1 MMSRLLMAFALSLCG
16 LVAASAQTNAP
27 ATGHAT
33 PPDAFKLFSDKE
45 LAGLASGKGALTLAT
60 LVDHENHYVLIAGR
74 TGPGEVEVHE
84 HWIDYMAIQQGEAE
98 FTVGGTLSG
107 ARDTG
112 PGEKR
117 GGAITG
123 GTVVT
128 IRPGDFL
135 VVPAG
140 PAASHHDQAGQHLPG
155 DRLQGAGVSVTG
167 QQPSNRSSG
176 PFEWR
181 TPPRRAT
188 IARHVSCVPRS
199 G

>member
-1 MMSRLLMAFALSLCG
+1 MFRLMIAAGMFAFLAG
-16 LVAASAQTNAP
+16 AAWAQTNTP
-27 ATGHAT
+27 ATGHAS
-33 PPDAFKLFSDKE
+33 PPDPFRVFGDQE
-45 LAGLASGKGALTLAT
+45 LAKLSSGKGALTLST

-98 FTVGGTLSG
+98 FTFGGTASG
-107 ARDTG
+107 MRDTG

-123 GTVVT
+123 GTVAT
-128 IRPGDFL
+128 IKPGDFL

-140 PAASHHDQAGQHLPG
+140 QPHLTMIKPG
-155 DRLQGAGVSVTG
+155 
-167 QQPSNRSSG
+167 SN
-176 PFEWR
+176 F
-181 TPPRRAT
+181 RA
-188 IARHVSCVPRS
+188 IVFKVR

>member
-1 MMSRLLMAFALSLCG
+1 MISRLLIAGVLSVCLAG
-16 LVAASAQTNAP
+16 TAGAQAQ
-27 ATGHAT
+27 TGHAAT
-33 PPDAFKLFSDKE
+33 PDPFRVFGDKE
-45 LAGLASGKGALTLAT
+45 LATLSSGKGPLTLST

-98 FTVGGTLSG
+98 FTFGGTATG
-107 ARDTG
+107 MRDTG

-128 IRPGDFL
+128 IKPGDFL

-140 PAASHHDQAGQHLPG
+140 QPHLTMIKPG
-155 DRLQGAGVSVTG
+155 
-167 QQPSNRSSG
+167 SN
-176 PFEWR
+176 F
-181 TPPRRAT
+181 RA
-188 IARHVSCVPRS
+188 IVFKVRQ
-199 G
+199 

>member
-1 MMSRLLMAFALSLCG
+1 MMSRLLMACVLSVCVTG
-16 LVAASAQTNAP
+16 TAGAQG
-27 ATGHAT
+27 TGHAA
-33 PPDAFKLFSDKE
+33 PPDPFRVFSDKE
-45 LAGLASGKGALTLAT
+45 LAGLASGKSALTLST

-98 FTVGGTLSG
+98 FTFGGSLTG

-117 GGAITG
+117 GGTLTG
-123 GTVVT
+123 GTVV
-128 IRPGDFL
+128 ILHPGDFL

-140 PAASHHDQAGQHLPG
+140 QPHLTMVKPG
-155 DRLQGAGVSVTG
+155 ST
-167 QQPSNRSSG
+167 
-176 PFEWR
+176 F
-181 TPPRRAT
+181 RA
-188 IARHVSCVPRS
+188 IVIKVR

>member
-1 MMSRLLMAFALSLCG
+1 MMFRLLMACVLSVCVTG
-16 LVAASAQTNAP
+16 TAGAEG
-27 ATGHAT
+27 TGHAA
-33 PPDAFKLFSDKE
+33 PPDPFRLFSDNE
-45 LAGLASGKGALTLAT
+45 LAGLASGKGALTLST

-98 FTVGGTLSG
+98 FTFGGTLSG

-117 GGAITG
+117 GGTITG

-128 IRPGDFL
+128 LHPGDFL

-140 PAASHHDQAGQHLPG
+140 QPHLTMVKPG
-155 DRLQGAGVSVTG
+155 TTFRAIVIKV
-167 QQPSNRSSG
+167 RS
-176 PFEWR
+176 
-181 TPPRRAT
+181 
-188 IARHVSCVPRS
+188 
-199 G
+199 

>member
-1 MMSRLLMAFALSLCG
+1 MMMSRLLMACALF
-16 LVAASAQTNAP
+16 VAGRAVAGAQP
-27 ATGHAT
+27 AGHAA
-33 PPDAFKLFSDKE
+33 PPDPFKLVSEKD
-45 LAGLASGKGALTLAT
+45 LAGLATGKGALTLST
-60 LVDHENHYVLIAGR
+60 LVDHENHYVLVAGR

-98 FTVGGTLSG
+98 FTFGGTLSG

-117 GGAITG
+117 GGTITG

-140 PAASHHDQAGQHLPG
+140 QPHLTMIKPG
-155 DRLQGAGVSVTG
+155 
-167 QQPSNRSSG
+167 SS
-176 PFEWR
+176 F
-181 TPPRRAT
+181 RALV
-188 IARHVSCVPRS
+188 IKVRA
-199 G
+199 

>member
-1 MMSRLLMAFALSLCG
+1 MHRLLMACVLSVCVTG
-16 LVAASAQTNAP
+16 P
-27 ATGHAT
+27 AGAEGTGHAA
-33 PPDAFKLFSDKE
+33 PPDPFKVFSDKD
-45 LAGLASGKGALTLAT
+45 LAGLATGKGALTLAT

-84 HWIDYMAIQQGEAE
+84 HWIDYMVIQQGEAE
-98 FTVGGTLSG
+98 FTFGGKLTG

-128 IRPGDFL
+128 IKAGDFL

-140 PAASHHDQAGQHLPG
+140 QPHLTMVKPG
-155 DRLQGAGVSVTG
+155 SSFRAIVIKV
-167 QQPSNRSSG
+167 RS
-176 PFEWR
+176 
-181 TPPRRAT
+181 
-188 IARHVSCVPRS
+188 
-199 G
+199 

>member
-1 MMSRLLMAFALSLCG
+1 MMSRLLMACVLSVCVTG
-16 LVAASAQTNAP
+16 AAGAQGS
-27 ATGHAT
+27 GHAA
-33 PPDAFKLFSDKE
+33 PPDPFKVFSDKD
-45 LAGLASGKGALTLAT
+45 LAGLASGKGALTLST

-98 FTVGGTLSG
+98 FTFGGSLTG

-128 IRPGDFL
+128 IKAGDFL

-140 PAASHHDQAGQHLPG
+140 QPHLTMVKPG
-155 DRLQGAGVSVTG
+155 
-167 QQPSNRSSG
+167 SN
-176 PFEWR
+176 F
-181 TPPRRAT
+181 RA
-188 IARHVSCVPRS
+188 IVFKVRA
-199 G
+199 

>member
-1 MMSRLLMAFALSLCG
+1 MMSRLLMACVLSVCVTG
-16 LVAASAQTNAP
+16 AAGAQS
-27 ATGHAT
+27 TGHAA
-33 PPDAFKLFSDKE
+33 PPDPFRLFSDKE
-45 LAGLASGKGALTLAT
+45 LAGLASGKGALTLST

-98 FTVGGTLSG
+98 FTFGGSLTG

-128 IRPGDFL
+128 IKAGDFL

-140 PAASHHDQAGQHLPG
+140 QPHLTMIKPG
-155 DRLQGAGVSVTG
+155 ST
-167 QQPSNRSSG
+167 
-176 PFEWR
+176 F
-181 TPPRRAT
+181 RA
-188 IARHVSCVPRS
+188 IVFKLRA
-199 G
+199 

>member
-1 MMSRLLMAFALSLCG
+1 MMSRLLLACVLSVC
-16 LVAASAQTNAP
+16 
-27 ATGHAT
+27 ATGAAGAQGIGHAA
-33 PPDAFKLFSDKE
+33 PPDSFRLFSDKE

-74 TGPGEVEVHE
+74 SGPGEVEVHE
-84 HWIDYMAIQQGEAE
+84 HWIDYMAIQQGEAD
-98 FTVGGTLSG
+98 FTFGGTLRG

-128 IRPGDFL
+128 IKPGDFL

-140 PAASHHDQAGQHLPG
+140 QPHLTMIKPG
-155 DRLQGAGVSVTG
+155 
-167 QQPSNRSSG
+167 SN
-176 PFEWR
+176 F
-181 TPPRRAT
+181 RA
-188 IARHVSCVPRS
+188 IVFKVRA
-199 G
+199 